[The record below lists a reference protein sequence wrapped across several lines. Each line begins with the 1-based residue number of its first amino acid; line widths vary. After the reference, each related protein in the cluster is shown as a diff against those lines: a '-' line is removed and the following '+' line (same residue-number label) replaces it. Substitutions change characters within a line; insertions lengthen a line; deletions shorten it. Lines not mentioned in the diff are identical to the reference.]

1 MNAKK
6 SGVGRTEGKVS
17 SRNLRRKVASIFSR
31 LANMP
36 DDRPARA
43 GSTLVKRLPI
53 GDWRIDMAERRVA
66 MFNRS
71 REA

>member
-1 MNAKK
+1 M
-6 SGVGRTEGKVS
+6 
-17 SRNLRRKVASIFSR
+17 ASIFSR